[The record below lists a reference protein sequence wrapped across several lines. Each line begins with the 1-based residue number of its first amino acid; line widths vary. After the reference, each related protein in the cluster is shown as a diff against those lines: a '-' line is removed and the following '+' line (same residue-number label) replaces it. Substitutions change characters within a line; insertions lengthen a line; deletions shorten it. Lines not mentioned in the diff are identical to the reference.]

1 MQNKIDIENIN
12 VSINK
17 LKLYQNELLD
27 LATKIEESFGKL
39 NTYYK
44 NNKLEESESIVTN
57 NLHTIN
63 SFYQKDIK
71 TIATTKTKYEELARQ
86 AANKLNNY

>member
-1 MQNKIDIENIN
+1 MKNEIDIENLN

-27 LATKIEESFGKL
+27 LVTKIEESFGKI

-44 NNKLEESESIVTN
+44 NIKLEEQESIVIN
-57 NLHTIN
+57 NLHMIN
-63 SFYQKDIK
+63 SFCERDIK
-71 TIATTKTKYEELARQ
+71 TIATTKTNYEELARQ
-86 AANKLNNY
+86 VAKKLNN